1 MHVHACPHREQPALK
16 PHTWQ
21 DTNLPQYALIQQLA
35 APSGGRASASVFVVG
50 DADQSIYGWR
60 GADFTNVERFSADF
74 GAGRILLET
83 NYRSTSTI
91 VQAAQSIIERNA
103 GRIDKR
109 MISSKAGGAPIRL
122 HQVWGDQ
129 DEATFV
135 AQQAKRLVESGAVAA
150 GFREISVM
158 YRTNQQSRIM
168 EEMFV
173 RNGVPYQLIGAT
185 KFYERR
191 EVKDLLAYLRVL
203 ANPDDSV
210 SLLRIINVPTRGIG
224 KATLERLQGLASMW
238 GCSVFQALM
247 RLRDCRRA
255 SAAAEER
262 ESEDTLDDDVGRG
275 DDKQTGA
282 GAGAGVGYPEYSVD
296 DLDAAMASLETA
308 LQNMP
313 AGGGGVGVR
322 GGAGARG
329 GAGRQMGAAER
340 AALQAGLK
348 ERAVASLERFS
359 DVMVTL
365 REGASLCSPA
375 ETLDLV
381 IQVIDF
387 KEHLNKDETFDDRW
401 ANVGELCKAAA
412 RTDEAGIDGLALFL
426 EEVAL
431 VAGDDSITEES
442 IDLDLDVKK
451 DPRVKLMTLHSSKGL
466 EFDVVF
472 MTGLVEGQL
481 PHVRSMKSVDEV
493 EEERRLAYVG
503 MTRARELLYMT
514 WYKTVYGRGR
524 PADREDPDTWL
535 EPSRFLK
542 DVPESL
548 RNIISFDKAAVEQRL
563 AEPLKG
569 SEEWTPAAP
578 AGARG
583 GRGQRG
589 RGVARQGAGWAG
601 RAGRRGRG
609 QAVTQ
614 AINGKEVARL
624 YEAAVRGKGGRSGGG
639 RKGGSAPREKGPF
652 DD

>member
-21 DTNLPQYALIQQLA
+21 DTNLPQYALIQKLA

-262 ESEDTLDDDVGRG
+262 ESEDTLDDDVGRD

-282 GAGAGVGYPEYSVD
+282 GAGAGMGYPEYSVD

-313 AGGGGVGVR
+313 AGGGGVG
-322 GGAGARG
+322 A
-329 GAGRQMGAAER
+329 
-340 AALQAGLK
+340 
-348 ERAVASLERFS
+348 
-359 DVMVTL
+359 
-365 REGASLCSPA
+365 
-375 ETLDLV
+375 
-381 IQVIDF
+381 
-387 KEHLNKDETFDDRW
+387 
-401 ANVGELCKAAA
+401 
-412 RTDEAGIDGLALFL
+412 
-426 EEVAL
+426 
-431 VAGDDSITEES
+431 
-442 IDLDLDVKK
+442 
-451 DPRVKLMTLHSSKGL
+451 
-466 EFDVVF
+466 
-472 MTGLVEGQL
+472 
-481 PHVRSMKSVDEV
+481 
-493 EEERRLAYVG
+493 
-503 MTRARELLYMT
+503 
-514 WYKTVYGRGR
+514 
-524 PADREDPDTWL
+524 
-535 EPSRFLK
+535 
-542 DVPESL
+542 
-548 RNIISFDKAAVEQRL
+548 
-563 AEPLKG
+563 
-569 SEEWTPAAP
+569 
-578 AGARG
+578 
-583 GRGQRG
+583 
-589 RGVARQGAGWAG
+589 
-601 RAGRRGRG
+601 RRGWSARRG
-609 QAVTQ
+609 W
-614 AINGKEVARL
+614 
-624 YEAAVRGKGGRSGGG
+624 EADGGG
-639 RKGGSAPREKGPF
+639 RARGAAGWTKRAGGGFPGKIQ
-652 DD
+652 